1 VSDGGRRRLA
11 VLGSPIAHS
20 KSPAIQRAAF
30 RVLGLDWEYG
40 LADVTGPALPDYLA
54 GLDEHWRG
62 LSLTMPL
69 KRDVLPLLDERE
81 PLVDVVGGANT
92 VRFTDEGVLGANT
105 DVHGVEQ
112 AFRNAGIDELR
123 LVHILGGGAT
133 AAAVIAGVA
142 RLGADRILVRVRTA
156 ANAEPLLGVGER
168 VGVRVEIGPLGDEGA
183 DVPDAV
189 VSTLPGHAEHTLA
202 FSDAIRSAALLDVA
216 YDPWPSPLAQIW
228 SGTVISGLEM
238 LIHQAVGQLRFWLYR
253 DSEHPLDREAEV
265 VAAMRA
271 ALAQ

>member
-1 VSDGGRRRLA
+1 MSDAGRTRLA

-20 KSPAIQRAAF
+20 KSPAIQRAAYQ
-30 RVLGLDWEYG
+30 VLGLDWEYG
-40 LADVTGPALPDYLA
+40 LADVTGPALADYIG
-54 GLDEHWRG
+54 GLDAGWRG

-81 PLVDVVGGANT
+81 PLVDAVGGANT
-92 VRFTDEGVLGANT
+92 VRFTDSGVLGANT

-112 AFRNAGIDELR
+112 AFRDAGVAR
-123 LVHILGGGAT
+123 VGLVHILGGGAT

-142 RLGADRILVRVRTA
+142 RLGAERILVRARTA
-156 ANAEPLLGVGER
+156 TNAEPLIGVGER
-168 VGVRVEIGPLGDEGA
+168 VGVPVVIVPLDDEGDA
-183 DVPDAV
+183 VPDAV

-216 YDPWPSPLAQIW
+216 YDPWPSPLAQQW

-238 LIHQAVGQLRFWLYR
+238 LIHQAVGQIRFWLYR
-253 DSEHPLDREAEV
+253 DSDHPLDRESDV
-265 VAAMRA
+265 ISAMRA